1 MDTNEEELNEETIQR
16 FENMLKTNKILF
28 FDSEEF
34 EDLILYYLDSGKVNL
49 SKKALKLALEQHP
62 NSLGIK
68 IAQSELLIFEDKLDL
83 AMTLLNEI
91 EELDP
96 ENDEVYFQKSTI
108 YSKQG
113 SHKKAIEM
121 LEKAHSFAE
130 DVSEVYMLIGLEY
143 LYLEEFEQS
152 ILYFKKCLKENP
164 GDHSA
169 LLNVMYCYDILDDT
183 VASMSFLD
191 NFIDK
196 NPYSELAWQ
205 QLGKQL
211 YKTKDYESAVNA
223 FDMAIVI
230 DEFFLGAYV
239 EKGKSLE
246 KCKRY
251 EEAIRTY
258 SELLKIEESSAF
270 VYTRIGYCYDQL
282 QMNKQALFYYLKA
295 VHEDPL
301 YERSWV
307 YITDLYIRFNKLDKA
322 LHFINKA
329 LGIDEQNYTYWRKFA
344 LLNKTLGFEE
354 DAELGYR
361 KAIEFGDDLLDTW
374 LNWIDILI
382 RLNEEE
388 LALEKINKALVKYG
402 DQSALMY
409 RKAGVLFQRERIE
422 QGESSLKSAL
432 HINANEIFILEQK
445 FPNVWDSELVK
456 QIIKNYQS

>member
-108 YSKQG
+108 FSKQG
-113 SHKKAIEM
+113 FHKQAIEM
-121 LEKAHSFAE
+121 LEKAHPLTE
-130 DVSEVYMLIGLEY
+130 DVSEVFMLIGLEY
-143 LYLEEFEQS
+143 LYLEEFEQA
-152 ILYFKKCLKENP
+152 IHYFKKCLKENP
-164 GDHSA
+164 NDHSA
-169 LLNVMYCYDILDDT
+169 ILNTMYCYDILDDT
-183 VASMSFLD
+183 VASISFLES
-191 NFIDK
+191 FIDG

-211 YKTKDYESAVNA
+211 YKTKDFESAVNA

-230 DEFFLGAYV
+230 DEFFSGAYV

-246 KCKRY
+246 KCQRY

-258 SELLKIEESSAF
+258 SDLLKIEESSAF
-270 VYTRIGYCYDQL
+270 VYTRIGYCYDRL
-282 QMNKQALFYYLKA
+282 KMNKQALFYYLKA

-301 YERSWV
+301 FERSWI

-344 LLNKTLGFEE
+344 SVNEGLGYDEE
-354 DAELGYR
+354 AELGYR
-361 KAIEFGDDLLDTW
+361 KAIEYGDDQLDTW
-374 LNWIDILI
+374 LNWIDILV
-382 RLNEEE
+382 RLNEGE

-402 DQSALMY
+402 DHSGLMF
-409 RKAGVLFQRERIE
+409 RKAGVLFQTE
-422 QGESSLKSAL
+422 QLDQGSSSLKNAL
-432 HINANEIFILEQK
+432 HINPIDTTILEQK
-445 FPNVWDSELVK
+445 FPLVWDLEIVK
-456 QIIKNYQS
+456 QIIQNYNS